1 MKRISRIRL
10 ASVMAILLA
19 VLFSCQTAEPVDTFI
34 PEITA
39 SSELPVVL
47 SQSYYGYEVTVSA
60 DDGSAVVTYPEN
72 VVTISD
78 AEAFLRYEAG
88 KHGEDA
94 RHIIYDVSTPGKI
107 ILSYPKG
114 SSAEELRN
122 TAGIFL
128 SDIAE
133 YVDSLFPPAEPEAI
147 GNEVIQEP
155 EIIEYQVLGYTAEFT
170 VEDGKTTL
178 VLPPVVL
185 ESDVDGFFAYEV
197 AKYGSY
203 VDGIYYRYT
212 GNAVELTYPE
222 TITMEDVKLNL
233 PYMVED
239 IEEYAAMLIVAV
251 EETTPE
257 EPTEIVEEAAAEPEV
272 ITYQVLGYT
281 AEFTVEDGKTTLALP
296 PVVLESDVD
305 GFFAYEV
312 AKYGSYVD
320 GIYYRYT
327 GDAVE
332 LTYPETIT
340 REDVKANLPY
350 MVDDI
355 AEYAATLA
363 VPAEEPEPVV
373 IASAPVLAE
382 PEIIEPLV
390 VRYEYLGNEFT
401 GYIYT
406 GELQMIL
413 PEIVTDSDIE
423 GFFASEVEKY
433 GSMLDGVY
441 YRFIPEGVAISYPE
455 DIPIEEIRDVY
466 VPLLAEDIAAYW
478 ESLNE
483 PEPVIAEESV
493 EAPEAGPAIE
503 VIAEPEVIAYQV
515 LGYTAEFTVEDG
527 KTTLVLPPVVLESDV
542 DSFFA
547 YEVAKYG
554 SYVDGI
560 YYRYTG
566 DAVELTYPETITR
579 EDVKLNLP
587 YMVADIEEYAATL
600 VITEETA
607 PVAETSV
614 PEETVSA
621 EEPEVIAY
629 QVLGYTAEFTVED
642 GKTTLAL
649 PPVVLE
655 SDVDGFFAYE
665 VAKYGSYVDGIYYR
679 YTGDAVEL
687 TYPETI
693 TREDVK
699 LNLPY
704 MVADIEEYAA
714 TLMVPATEE
723 IPVMEESVPVEE
735 VAVPEEPV
743 AEEES
748 VEYPFGIQPIVK
760 NDQGSD
766 EFNLIVVHTNDV
778 HGRIEEGDGLIGYS
792 RLSTLLNMAR
802 AMTDNVLV
810 LDAGDTFHGTVL
822 ANYTE
827 GQTVAEIMDMLGYDA
842 MVPGNHDFNYGF
854 QRLLDIDAWTDDNDS
869 FKVLSAN
876 ISDES
881 GMLYF
886 QPYQIY
892 SFNGFDVCVIG
903 LTTPDT
909 KLMSHPANTEGVEFI
924 SQDIIDNAQR
934 AIDVAHEI
942 ADYVIVLGHMGF
954 GPSLPESITS
964 ADIASAVDGIDLF
977 IDGHS
982 HTAMDGGERVNG
994 TLIVSAGEYLEN
1006 IGVVDIHV
1014 KDGEA
1019 VSEDAFLITAD
1030 DVGTPAESSFFASM
1044 GIKSVLSD
1052 PEVDEYVSGKQAE
1065 LDSVLGRSIGY
1076 LPMNLN
1082 GEREDVRT
1090 RKTNLS
1096 KMICDAM
1103 AQESGADFSIIN
1115 GGSIRASLEAGPI
1128 TAGDILEVL
1137 PFENIIVTCEVT
1149 PADIYKILELGY
1161 SNLPE
1166 SAGAFT
1172 QTDLKIVYSPSA
1184 SQGERI
1190 RRVYL
1195 DDVLLDRSDDE
1206 TVYVVATNDFLAAG
1220 GDDFEFG
1227 QKLSEGRLISEV
1239 FQEYLEKLY

>member
-1 MKRISRIRL
+1 M
-10 ASVMAILLA
+10 
-19 VLFSCQTAEPVDTFI
+19 
-34 PEITA
+34 
-39 SSELPVVL
+39 
-47 SQSYYGYEVTVSA
+47 
-60 DDGSAVVTYPEN
+60 
-72 VVTISD
+72 
-78 AEAFLRYEAG
+78 
-88 KHGEDA
+88 
-94 RHIIYDVSTPGKI
+94 
-107 ILSYPKG
+107 
-114 SSAEELRN
+114 
-122 TAGIFL
+122 
-128 SDIAE
+128 
-133 YVDSLFPPAEPEAI
+133 
-147 GNEVIQEP
+147 
-155 EIIEYQVLGYTAEFT
+155 
-170 VEDGKTTL
+170 
-178 VLPPVVL
+178 VL

-212 GNAVELTYPE
+212 GDAVELTYPE
-222 TITMEDVKLNL
+222 TITREDVKSNL
-233 PYMVED
+233 PYMVDD
-239 IEEYAAMLIVAV
+239 IAEYAATLAVPAEEPEPVVIASAPVLEEPEIIEPLVVRYEYLGNEFTGYIYTGELQMILPEIVTDSDIEGFFASEVEKYGSMLDGVYYRFIPKGVAISYPVDIPTEEIRDVYVPLLAEDIVAYWESLNEPEAVIAEESV
-251 EETTPE
+251 EEPE
-257 EPTEIVEEAAAEPEV
+257 AGPAVEVIAEPEV

-332 LTYPETIT
+332 LTYPE
-340 REDVKANLPY
+340 
-350 MVDDI
+350 
-355 AEYAATLA
+355 
-363 VPAEEPEPVV
+363 
-373 IASAPVLAE
+373 
-382 PEIIEPLV
+382 
-390 VRYEYLGNEFT
+390 
-401 GYIYT
+401 
-406 GELQMIL
+406 
-413 PEIVTDSDIE
+413 
-423 GFFASEVEKY
+423 
-433 GSMLDGVY
+433 
-441 YRFIPEGVAISYPE
+441 AI
-455 DIPIEEIRDVY
+455 
-466 VPLLAEDIAAYW
+466 
-478 ESLNE
+478 
-483 PEPVIAEESV
+483 
-493 EAPEAGPAIE
+493 
-503 VIAEPEVIAYQV
+503 
-515 LGYTAEFTVEDG
+515 
-527 KTTLVLPPVVLESDV
+527 
-542 DSFFA
+542 
-547 YEVAKYG
+547 
-554 SYVDGI
+554 
-560 YYRYTG
+560 YRYTG
-566 DAVELTYPETITR
+566 DAVELTYPEAITR
-579 EDVKLNLP
+579 EDVK
-587 YMVADIEEYAATL
+587 A
-600 VITEETA
+600 
-607 PVAETSV
+607 
-614 PEETVSA
+614 
-621 EEPEVIAY
+621 
-629 QVLGYTAEFTVED
+629 
-642 GKTTLAL
+642 
-649 PPVVLE
+649 
-655 SDVDGFFAYE
+655 
-665 VAKYGSYVDGIYYR
+665 
-679 YTGDAVEL
+679 
-687 TYPETI
+687 
-693 TREDVK
+693 
-699 LNLPY
+699 NLPY

-1103 AQESGADFSIIN
+1103 TQESGADFSIIN